1 MVNNVI
7 EGSLWC
13 LPMVLPPHKLVQM
26 GRESCP
32 LHTAHVL
39 KSSFCV
45 FPIVFYLVRAGT
57 SDGIHEIVLMNN
69 NEVLVPR
76 NYWNICNIIVATETV
91 AMNYGSRSNVFP
103 MHLSKVSAGTY
114 TQKPLFCCPL
124 NASEHPPLWHQPSSW
139 LPNFRRFPL
148 PDLGLQ
154 WYMDFLKA
162 SENKRL

>member
-1 MVNNVI
+1 MSNMVNDVI

-13 LPMVLPPHKLVQM
+13 LPMDLPPHKLVQM

-45 FPIVFYLVRAGT
+45 FPIIFYLVCAGT

-76 NYWNICNIIVATETV
+76 NYWNIYNIIVAAETI

-103 MHLSKVSAGTY
+103 
-114 TQKPLFCCPL
+114 
-124 NASEHPPLWHQPSSW
+124 NASKHHAIAILHYTWLSVKETCVLWREYTYCK
-139 LPNFRRFPL
+139 LTKCN
-148 PDLGLQ
+148 
-154 WYMDFLKA
+154 
-162 SENKRL
+162 